1 MKTLKCFES
10 CSRFAIRII
19 AIASVTLIVSWI
31 QSNQVFAQ
39 TNCASL
45 ENGLK
50 GLESARSRLQQ
61 SLQNAAGEDKQSL
74 VQQIRELEG
83 EIRQA
88 QTKLDRC
95 KGAKMIWTVAGSTRQ
110 ALVFPPASNAAAARH
125 PLIFAWHGHGGTMQ
139 GASDQMGF
147 QSIWPDAIVVY
158 PQGLINNQ
166 DGGYGWQKELG
177 VDGNRDLKFFD
188 AMLATLRQKY
198 PVDNER
204 IYTAGFSN
212 GTGFSYLLWVERGN
226 TLAAVGAVAGV
237 LADSEQDKLKQPRAL
252 IAIFG
257 TGQGTAS
264 EAVKEKTIAAARK
277 VDHASAS
284 EQSCPI
290 PTGATDCKLYP
301 STSQT
306 PVKNITHDGGHE
318 YPSWVPEEIVKFFQ
332 NHKKP

>member
-1 MKTLKCFES
+1 M
-10 CSRFAIRII
+10 
-19 AIASVTLIVSWI
+19 IASLP
-31 QSNQVFAQ
+31 QSNHVMAQ
-39 TNCASL
+39 TDCATLQSQL
-45 ENGLK
+45 HGLNAAK
-50 GLESARSRLQQ
+50 RRLQK
-61 SLQNAAGEDKQSL
+61 SLQKAAGEDKL
-74 VQQIRELEG
+74 TFVQQIREMESEILEVQ
-83 EIRQA
+83 R
-88 QTKLDRC
+88 KLDRC

-237 LADSEQDKLKQPRAL
+237 LAESEQDKLTQPRAL